1 MHVSVLK
8 ILGLAI
14 PMHTS
19 FPQDFPQLI
28 FQQGAS
34 APQPPLKLPMGTHT
48 FNRRQADSV
57 TAIISVCFKVLSLSY
72 IIITYLE
79 IYLAIEF

>member
-1 MHVSVLK
+1 MTLKITFIVRPLHIKLHLDTLRICLKMHVSVLK

-19 FPQDFPQLI
+19 PFPQDFPQLI

-34 APQPPLKLPMGTHT
+34 APQLK
-48 FNRRQADSV
+48 
-57 TAIISVCFKVLSLSY
+57 TAYGHAY
-72 IIITYLE
+72 I
-79 IYLAIEF
+79 